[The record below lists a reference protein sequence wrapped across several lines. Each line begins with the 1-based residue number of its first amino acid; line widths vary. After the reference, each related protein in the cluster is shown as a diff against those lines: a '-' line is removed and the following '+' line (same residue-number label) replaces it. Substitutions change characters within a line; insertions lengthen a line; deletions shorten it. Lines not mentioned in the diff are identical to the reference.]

1 MHTALNSF
9 PKCDNFVMNYFLY
22 LDFYK
27 YDISSLTS
35 TNIANGQFFDITL
48 TSVFSHTSHHSTQCW
63 QFSTQQR
70 SSWKIIIMRMTSGL
84 ASSCVAFS
92 SDISGRSHA
101 MLLLLEKYNMAAIEW
116 RRLFL
121 YGRDGQHGLFF
132 RDLNPSDHLA
142 PSALFLLG

>member
-1 MHTALNSF
+1 M
-9 PKCDNFVMNYFLY
+9 
-22 LDFYK
+22 
-27 YDISSLTS
+27 
-35 TNIANGQFFDITL
+35 ANGQFFDITL

-101 MLLLLEKYNMAAIEW
+101 MLLLLEKYNMAAIER

-121 YGRDGQHGLFF
+121 YGRDGQHGLVFT
-132 RDLNPSDHLA
+132 DMNPSDHLF
-142 PSALFLLG
+142 SNKFNLFLSFHKKIWIYFTTTVQCIVID

>member
-1 MHTALNSF
+1 
-9 PKCDNFVMNYFLY
+9 
-22 LDFYK
+22 
-27 YDISSLTS
+27 
-35 TNIANGQFFDITL
+35 
-48 TSVFSHTSHHSTQCW
+48 
-63 QFSTQQR
+63 
-70 SSWKIIIMRMTSGL
+70 MRMTSGL

-101 MLLLLEKYNMAAIEW
+101 MLLLLEKYNMAAIER

-132 RDLNPSDHLA
+132 RDLNSSDHLA